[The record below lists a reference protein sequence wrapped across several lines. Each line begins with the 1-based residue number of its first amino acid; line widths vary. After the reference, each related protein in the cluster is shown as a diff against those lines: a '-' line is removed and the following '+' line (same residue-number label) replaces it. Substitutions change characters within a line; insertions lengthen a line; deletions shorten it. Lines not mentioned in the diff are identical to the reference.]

1 MEPYLPKNIIYRPK
15 SGFGAPLRHWIKNE
29 LKELMED
36 MLSVASIKKR
46 GIFDEKQ
53 VQKMIR
59 LNYEGKI
66 DAAYTLFSILCIEVW
81 CRSFLDRE

>member
-29 LKELMED
+29 LNELMED